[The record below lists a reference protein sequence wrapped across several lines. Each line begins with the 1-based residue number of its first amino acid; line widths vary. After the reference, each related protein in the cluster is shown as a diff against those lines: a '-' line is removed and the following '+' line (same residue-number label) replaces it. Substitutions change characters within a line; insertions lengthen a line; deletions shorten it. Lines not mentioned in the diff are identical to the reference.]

1 MDTTPSPASAP
12 ASNPAGPSSSQ
23 TLTGLNGEQLVVGVD
38 DSRRVMTY
46 LVVRESDDY
55 LAVMDVLEGSVTDLT
70 PADVTTALRTAGR
83 ILESRTVE
91 TRLDALRTWGAV
103 SARTDTSRAERYVDL
118 LARNW
123 RYTATPA
130 GRQAQRFY
138 RDVLAGTPTLREIPL
153 TSLSRVV
160 TALEALADDLA
171 TSPDT
176 LPSNPDTVERIGA
189 LFTSHD
195 DLDGALVG
203 AEDAL
208 AGLADRFDLDDDRTS
223 ELKSL
228 LVDYATRV
236 ATELETGSARAARAL
251 NQLQPQFPALA
262 GLAVAS
268 SQARSLIERGA
279 LLASRGGREAD
290 WDGLRIWFDSRQ
302 GRAARFSL
310 RLVRSLPGMHANL
323 RRLHTSS
330 GTVSSRSRAL
340 LFARA
345 AAHPD
350 LGTHIWQAALG
361 DHPWRK
367 LHGAADDADLTRLP
381 TWRSGPQVTVPELL
395 RSTGRTGPRGRGG
408 AARDDSQARAD
419 VAAARLARQQR
430 HDAALREV
438 LAAAPGSALSED
450 GARVALASLMAAVHA
465 SATGAV
471 RTASRDA
478 LSCSLIHTGVGV
490 GVLRAPTW
498 QVQLPGRHPLFHLR
512 GQRPSALAL
521 AALADHARPDS
532 RPAQHAPLHVTER
545 APHPAR
551 ASGQHRDELDGTT
564 DARAEGVA

>member
-1 MDTTPSPASAP
+1 MDTTPGPAS
-12 ASNPAGPSSSQ
+12 SSSTSSAE
-23 TLTGLNGEQLVVGVD
+23 TLTGLGGEQLVVGVD

-70 PADVTTALRTAGR
+70 PAEVTAALKHTARSLDTK
-83 ILESRTVE
+83 TVE

-103 SARTDTSRAERYVDL
+103 SARTDTSRVERYADL

-153 TSLSRVV
+153 SSLSRVV
-160 TALEALADDLA
+160 TALDALLADVTDDPAVL
-171 TSPDT
+171 TGSSPDV
-176 LPSNPDTVERIGA
+176 VERIGS

-208 AGLADRFDLDDDRTS
+208 AALADRFDLDDDRTT

-236 ATELETGSARAARAL
+236 ATELESGSARAARAL
-251 NQLQPQFPALA
+251 TGLQPHFAALA
-262 GLAVAS
+262 ELAVAS
-268 SQARSLIERGA
+268 SEARTLIERGA
-279 LLASRGGREAD
+279 LTASRGGRAAD
-290 WDGLRIWFDSRQ
+290 WDGLRAWFDSRH

-330 GTVSSRSRAL
+330 GTVSSRNRAL

-345 AAHPD
+345 AAHPQ
-350 LGTHIWQAALG
+350 LGTQIWQAALG

-367 LHGAADDADLTRLP
+367 LHGAAEDDDLTRLP
-381 TWRSGPQVTVPELL
+381 TWRSGPQVAVPELL
-395 RSTGRTGPRGRGG
+395 RSTGRTGPRGKGG
-408 AARDDSQARAD
+408 SARDDTQAKAD
-419 VAAARLARQQR
+419 VAAARAARQER

-438 LAAAPGSALSED
+438 LAAAPGAALSED
-450 GARVALASLMAAVHA
+450 AARVALTSLMAAVRA
-465 SATGAV
+465 GATGAV

-478 LSCSLIHTGVGV
+478 LACSLVHTGHGT

-498 QVQLPGRHPLFHLR
+498 HVQLPGRHPLFHLR
-512 GQRPSALAL
+512 GQRPSPLAL
-521 AALADHARPDS
+521 AELADAARPD
-532 RPAQHAPLHVTER
+532 PTPTQ
-545 APHPAR
+545 R
-551 ASGQHRDELDGTT
+551 ASLELSEHAVGP
-564 DARAEGVA
+564 AAAEFAQQAEGAA